1 MPLLCG
7 ELASLISTAAKR
19 SCVACN
25 AVTTSA
31 SDHSGTA
38 SRIDGSKRS
47 ARSVSR
53 RTLSKS
59 SSSTNPL
66 LAVLARPLTVG
77 NLSRFESPREL
88 MGLSGSGTL
97 KKAPPGT
104 RSSAAASPKPAM
116 GARLGGGAMDYRF
129 PPRVNR
135 GKQQS
140 VVANIEGRA

>member
-97 KKAPPGT
+97 KKLHRGQGQARRHHQSRQWARAWVEAPWTIGF
-104 RSSAAASPKPAM
+104 
-116 GARLGGGAMDYRF
+116 L
-129 PPRVNR
+129 
-135 GKQQS
+135 
-140 VVANIEGRA
+140 RA